1 MVIELRKETVDSSFL
16 TGHWG
21 SGIQTSYCKDFASL
35 DKEKIKK
42 ANVILM
48 VSLHGKNWD
57 DNSRMKSA
65 ENFSSIPA
73 PIPGL

>member
-1 MVIELRKETVDSSFL
+1 MVIELQKETVIPHFL
-16 TGHWG
+16 QVTEAQAYKPFIARILHLWAK
-21 SGIQTSYCKDFASL
+21 QK
-35 DKEKIKK
+35 KK

-65 ENFSSIPA
+65 KNFSSIPA
-73 PIPGL
+73 PTPGL